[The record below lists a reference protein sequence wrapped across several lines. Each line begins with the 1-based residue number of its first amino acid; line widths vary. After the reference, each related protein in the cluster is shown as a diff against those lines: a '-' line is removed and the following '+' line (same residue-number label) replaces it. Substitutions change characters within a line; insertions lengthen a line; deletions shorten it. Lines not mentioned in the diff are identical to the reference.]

1 MLEWSKRLHPWQPPT
16 APIADLGLLL
26 TGIVCCRD
34 YVALANAMS
43 NGDGRAWATRVH
55 TEEELVEA
63 LKTATGEKANQ

>member
-1 MLEWSKRLHPWQPPT
+1 M
-16 APIADLGLLL
+16 ACI
-26 TGIVCCRD
+26 CCRD

-63 LKTATGEKANQ
+63 LQIATGEKANQ